1 MGWKAGSLSGDFIGG
16 DVAGATGTETG
27 FLFFG
32 SFVSGTLG
40 GCDGTTPGPVNGGR
54 IELSGG
60 YTIGVLGDK
69 DGATPLIVWGSGGD
83 TSGGSTGGGCKMS
96 GWDAGLGALLLFARS
111 GGPLIGGIA
120 EKVAGDGETS
130 YPVDP

>member
-1 MGWKAGSLSGDFIGG
+1 MHYRKDTTFSYVPGE
-16 DVAGATGTETG
+16 TGTETG

-54 IELSGG
+54 IELLGG
-60 YTIGVLGDK
+60 YTVGVLGDK

-83 TSGGSTGGGCKMS
+83 TSGGSTGGGCK
-96 GWDAGLGALLLFARS
+96 
-111 GGPLIGGIA
+111 
-120 EKVAGDGETS
+120 T
-130 YPVDP
+130 DPKLSNESWMKK